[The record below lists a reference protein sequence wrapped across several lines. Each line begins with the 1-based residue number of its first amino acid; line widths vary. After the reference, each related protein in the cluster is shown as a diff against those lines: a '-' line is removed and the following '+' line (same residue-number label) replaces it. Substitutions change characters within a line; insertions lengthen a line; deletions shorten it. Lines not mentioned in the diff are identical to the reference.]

1 MGIQRRRALVNPP
14 PPHHT
19 GVVLA
24 VRGVHEPGGDFVV
37 SAVCFPGLP
46 PNPQPF
52 PHPLP
57 APAAAKGDAPSAS
70 AADKYVALVSGLGL
84 GGSKVDMLKVR
95 RGGKG
100 GGGRPAVA
108 RMEE

>member
-1 MGIQRRRALVNPP
+1 M
-14 PPHHT
+14 
-19 GVVLA
+19 
-24 VRGVHEPGGDFVV
+24 RGVHEPGGDFVV

-57 APAAAKGDAPSAS
+57 APTAAKGDAP
-70 AADKYVALVSGLGL
+70 AACAGDKYVALVSGLGM

-95 RGGKG
+95 C
-100 GGGRPAVA
+100 
-108 RMEE
+108 